1 MQDHEKDQSKRIAQ
15 HKLAREFTE
24 LIHGLGAAEEAEEQH
39 RKLHNKHMS
48 ISDMR
53 ASVAETKATE
63 VHPRT
68 GLPMFAHPS
77 LNKHAQPLH
86 REDDPT
92 TNVRLPRSLVFE
104 KPMSRILWSTGLVT
118 SRTEGQRLI
127 NAGGA
132 YVGGA
137 SDAKQQMDDNL
148 TFTPIRTADW
158 QEVKKYILDDNL
170 LILRSG
176 KWRIKIVNIIPD
188 DEFVKLGLTC
198 PGWEEQLD
206 SLTDPKSSVGE
217 TKSSRMP
224 EGGASDV

>member
-1 MQDHEKDQSKRIAQ
+1 MSEIHEVMQEHEKDHSRRIAQ

-24 LIHGLGAAEEAEEQH
+24 LIHGQGAAEDAEEQH

-48 ISDMR
+48 VDAMR
-53 ASVAETKATE
+53 ASVAETMASE

-86 REDDPT
+86 READQT
-92 TNVRLPRSLVFE
+92 TNIRLPRSLVFK
-104 KPMSRILWSTGLVT
+104 KPMSRILWHAGLVT

-127 NAGGA
+127 SAGGA

-137 SDAKQQMDDNL
+137 SDAKQEMGDSL
-148 TFTPIRTADW
+148 TFTPIRTAAWD
-158 QEVKKYILDDNL
+158 EVKKYILDDNL

-176 KWRIKIVNIIPD
+176 KWRIKIVSIIPD
-188 DEFVKLGLTC
+188 EEFVKLELSC
-198 PGWEEQLD
+198 PGWEEHLQ
-206 SLTDPKSSVGE
+206 
-217 TKSSRMP
+217 SRAEP
-224 EGGASDV
+224 VQAEGDLGGAG